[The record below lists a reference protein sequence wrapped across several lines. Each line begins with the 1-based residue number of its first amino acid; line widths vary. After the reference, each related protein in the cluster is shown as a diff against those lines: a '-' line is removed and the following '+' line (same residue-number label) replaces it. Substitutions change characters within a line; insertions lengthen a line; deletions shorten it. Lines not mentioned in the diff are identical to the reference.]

1 MPIPSV
7 NQITSVLRG
16 MPDKQLQQYAMLHKN
31 DPYILSLAVQESN
44 ARKQIRAG
52 AQMQA
57 PQQPPVADTA
67 IAGISALPAQNMEQ
81 MADGG
86 IVGYA
91 DGGEVQ
97 HYQYGGSTPQM
108 PSAGTPYG
116 IQYLTP
122 GATQLGVTPQAGAQ
136 EDVPFLRRL
145 YNEQLSSINKR
156 RVAEAAARIQQGAGS
171 PSDFDLVNAA
181 QMSGGAPG
189 AAPVGPTEK
198 DVMEAGM
205 REREPAPTSK
215 TGTVTKTDTGLKTD
229 TGAGAK
235 VDMGAG
241 QGVKAPSVMSMY
253 EQFAGPKNVR
263 DTEFNQLMEEQ
274 RQLGESV
281 TSARTRER
289 AELEAE
295 QKAQKPAL
303 EGYEKLLTARGER
316 LGKEESQAGGL
327 ALLEAGLAMAAGTS
341 SNPFENIGKGA
352 LVGTAAYRKS
362 QEKLSEARD
371 RMDDARAK
379 IDEVRENR
387 DQMNRKELRTAT
399 REINDSVTAG
409 LQKLVEAKAKRMDI
423 GRDEAKALFSAEV
436 GLQGD
441 KIRAGATL
449 AAAQL
454 PYQFYENL
462 GKAAPDSALVK
473 GFNLSK
479 EADKIPMLYKMYT
492 ANEADPLKGGEFKA
506 RYPTFEAFLE
516 GYQVGKGGT
525 GGGFVQPP
533 PNATILNPP
542 KK

>member
-108 PSAGTPYG
+108 PSAGSPYG

-122 GATQLGVTPQAGAQ
+122 GATQLGVTTQEGSPDKTPFFERFYKEAQ
-136 EDVPFLRRL
+136 EEGRR
-145 YNEQLSSINKR
+145 YKIGQ
-156 RVAEAAARIQQGAGS
+156 AQARIAQGVGTKA
-171 PSDFDLVNAA
+171 DYELVNASIVA
-181 QMSGGAPG
+181 AKNIAPPTAPTAPSAPG
-189 AAPVGPTEK
+189 APV
-198 DVMEAGM
+198 A
-205 REREPAPTSK
+205 AA
-215 TGTVTKTDTGLKTD
+215 KTDTAVLPETETKAPPT
-229 TGAGAK
+229 K

-263 DTEFNQLMEEQ
+263 DTEFNQLVEEQ

-295 QKAQKPAL
+295 QKAQRPAL
-303 EGYEKLLTARGER
+303 EGYEKLLTAHP
-316 LGKEESQAGGL
+316 
-327 ALLEAGLAMAAGTS
+327 
-341 SNPFENIGKGA
+341 PFC
-352 LVGTAAYRKS
+352 
-362 QEKLSEARD
+362 
-371 RMDDARAK
+371 
-379 IDEVRENR
+379 
-387 DQMNRKELRTAT
+387 
-399 REINDSVTAG
+399 
-409 LQKLVEAKAKRMDI
+409 
-423 GRDEAKALFSAEV
+423 
-436 GLQGD
+436 
-441 KIRAGATL
+441 
-449 AAAQL
+449 
-454 PYQFYENL
+454 P
-462 GKAAPDSALVK
+462 
-473 GFNLSK
+473 
-479 EADKIPMLYKMYT
+479 
-492 ANEADPLKGGEFKA
+492 
-506 RYPTFEAFLE
+506 
-516 GYQVGKGGT
+516 
-525 GGGFVQPP
+525 
-533 PNATILNPP
+533 
-542 KK
+542 